1 MHHRHM
7 GRFQERNQEA
17 VLPGGCGI
25 LGKEE
30 DQVSQAHGVDT

>member
-1 MHHRHM
+1 MNHRHM

-17 VLPGGCGI
+17 FLLGGCGI
-25 LGKEE
+25 LGTEE